1 MFDSLPL
8 RLQDWLRRNGVSRSA
23 PPARV
28 GVALGPRDLRLVRLL
43 PQGGARPRVEFAEV
57 LPCEPGSRAASLR
70 RVAQAGAFRF
80 ASVHAVLA
88 PGAYEVHQLP
98 APPVPEDELRQ
109 AVRFQLRSAL
119 GYPVEE
125 AVVDF
130 VRIPQPAAA
139 GARSMLLAVS
149 ARASLIED
157 IARAFNAAGV
167 DLDSID
173 VPELAQRNLGALR
186 SAAEGTQAW
195 LAVDGEACLLI
206 VQLGDELAFA
216 RHFTLPPLHM
226 PKSEVVDLDAEAAL
240 PAWHERIG
248 NQVARS
254 LDLFERQSGLPPV
267 LQLTVAPHAQ
277 ATAIAR
283 AIAAATG
290 IDTDV
295 FDPTAAFELMPGPD
309 DDRRPRAALLAD
321 CMVALGAALRS
332 EQPPRSTVNPEAAHA
347 PADALPA

>member
-28 GVALGPRDLRLVRLL
+28 GVALGARDLRLVRLL
-43 PQGGARPRVEFAEV
+43 PQGGARPRIESAEV
-57 LPCEPGSRAASLR
+57 LPCEPASRAAGLR
-70 RVAQAGAFRF
+70 RAAQAGAFRF
-80 ASVHAVLA
+80 AAVHAVLA
-88 PGAYEVHQLP
+88 PGTYEVHQLP
-98 APPVPEDELRQ
+98 APPVPDEELRQ
-109 AVRFQLRSAL
+109 AVRFQLRGAL

-130 VRIPQPAAA
+130 VRIPQPAGA
-139 GARSMLLAVS
+139 GARSQLLAVS
-149 ARASLIED
+149 TRASLIEEA
-157 IARAFNAAGV
+157 ARAFNAAG
-167 DLDSID
+167 LEPDSIE
-173 VPELAQRNLGALR
+173 VPEFAQRNLGALR
-186 SAAEGTQAW
+186 ATAEGTQGW
-195 LAVDGEACLLI
+195 LAVDGEACLLT

-216 RHFTLPPLHM
+216 RHFTLTPLHL
-226 PKSEVVDLDAEAAL
+226 PKGDVVDLDAEAAL

-267 LQLTVAPHAQ
+267 LQLSVAPHAQ
-277 ATAIAR
+277 ATAIAH

-290 IDTDV
+290 IETDV
-295 FDPTAAFELMPGPD
+295 FDPAAAFEPMPGLD
-309 DDRRPRAALLAD
+309 NDRRPRAALLAD

-332 EQPPRSTVNPEAAHA
+332 EPSPSNAVGTEARR
-347 PADALPA
+347 ADALPA

>member
-8 RLQDWLRRNGVSRSA
+8 RLQDWLRRNGVGQFA

-28 GVALGPRDLRLVRLL
+28 GVALGPRDLHLVRLV
-43 PQGGARPRVEFAEV
+43 PQGGARPRIEFAEV
-57 LPCEPGSRAASLR
+57 LPCEPASRAAGLR
-70 RVAQAGAFRF
+70 RAAQAGAFRF

-98 APPVPEDELRQ
+98 APSVPEEELRE
-109 AVRFQLRSAL
+109 AVRFQLRGAL

-130 VRIPQPAAA
+130 VRIPQPSAA
-139 GARSMLLAVS
+139 GARSTLLAVS
-149 ARASLIED
+149 TRASLIED
-157 IARAFNAAGV
+157 IARAFTAAGV
-167 DLDSID
+167 ELDSID
-173 VPELAQRNLGALR
+173 VPEFAQRNLGTLR
-186 SAAEGTQAW
+186 AAAEGTQGW
-195 LAVDGEACLLI
+195 LAVDGEACLLT

-216 RHFTLPPLHM
+216 RHFTLPPLQM

-267 LQLTVAPHAQ
+267 LQMTVAPHGQ
-277 ATAIAR
+277 AAAIAR

-295 FDPTAAFELMPGPD
+295 FDPAAQFELMPGLD
-309 DDRRPRAALLAD
+309 RERRPRAAPLAD
-321 CMVALGAALRS
+321 CMLALGAGLRS
-332 EQPPRSTVNPEAAHA
+332 EAPPHPTASTASARVD
-347 PADALPA
+347 ADALPA